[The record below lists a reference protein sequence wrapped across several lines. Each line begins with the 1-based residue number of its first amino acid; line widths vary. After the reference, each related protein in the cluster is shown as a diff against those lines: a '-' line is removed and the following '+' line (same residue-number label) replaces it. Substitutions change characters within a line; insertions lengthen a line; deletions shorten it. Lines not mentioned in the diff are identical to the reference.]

1 MSPAPDDARMP
12 PPFTLSVSPRLRS
25 TPFHDR
31 VLAAGVQAF
40 TVYNHMLLPVMYE
53 SLEADYR
60 HLTERVQLWDV
71 AGERQVEVRGRDAL
85 ALVELMTPRDIG
97 RCAVGQ
103 CKYAP
108 LADEN
113 GGIVNDPLILRL
125 AGDRFWISVAD
136 SDVLL
141 WAKGLAAGRG
151 LDATVTEPDVSPLG
165 LQGPLADDVAEA
177 VFGPWTRALR
187 FFRFREIELDGIP
200 VVVARSGWSKQGGF
214 EIYLR
219 DGSLGG
225 ALWDRIMDAGAPSG
239 IRPGAPNLIE
249 RIESRLISYGTD
261 VTLEHDPFEAGLE
274 AWCDLD
280 KPAEYLARDALAARR
295 GSPPAR
301 RLERVVIGGGRI
313 EPNAEFLPL
322 HAAGCAA
329 GYVTSAAYSPR
340 LECNV
345 ALAMVATEREPDAL
359 RVTLAGGE
367 ERSVAV
373 VGEDWNTPGD
383 LRTGV

>member
-1 MSPAPDDARMP
+1 MP

-71 AGERQVEVRGRDAL
+71 AGERQVEIRGRDAL
-85 ALVELMTPRDIG
+85 ALVEWMTPRDIG
-97 RCAVGQ
+97 RCAIGQ

-125 AGDRFWISVAD
+125 AEDHFWVSVAD

-151 LDATVTEPDVSPLG
+151 LDVTVTEPDVSPLA
-165 LQGPLADDVAEA
+165 LQGPLAGDVAEA
-177 VFGPWTRALR
+177 AFGAWTRALR
-187 FFRFREIELDGIP
+187 FFRFRETEIDGIP
-200 VVVARSGWSKQGGF
+200 VVAARSGWSKQGGF

-225 ALWDRIMDAGAPSG
+225 ALWDRIRDAGARYG
-239 IRPGAPNLIE
+239 IRPGSPNLIE

-261 VTLEHDPFEAGLE
+261 VTLEHDPFEAGLD
-274 AWCDLD
+274 AFCDLD

-295 GSPPAR
+295 GRPPAR
-301 RLERVVIGGGRI
+301 RLERVVIGGERI
-313 EPNAEFLPL
+313 EPNMAFLPL
-322 HAAGCAA
+322 HAAGRAA

-340 LECNV
+340 LERNV
-345 ALAMVATEREPDAL
+345 ALAMVATKREPDAL
-359 RVTLAGGE
+359 RVTLPDGSEREAAVADEHWRVSGGA
-367 ERSVAV
+367 RI
-373 VGEDWNTPGD
+373 
-383 LRTGV
+383 GV

>member
-1 MSPAPDDARMP
+1 MP
-12 PPFTLSVSPRLRS
+12 LPFTLAVSPRLRS

-40 TVYNHMLLPVMYE
+40 SVYNHMLLPVMYE

-60 HLTERVQLWDV
+60 HLLERVQLWDV
-71 AGERQVEVRGRDAL
+71 AGERQVEIRGRDAL

-97 RCAVGQ
+97 RCAIGQ

-108 LADEN
+108 VVDEH

-125 AGDRFWISVAD
+125 AEDHFWVSVAD

-141 WAKGLAAGRG
+141 WAKGIAAGRG
-151 LDATVTEPDVSPLG
+151 FDVHVGEPDVSPLA
-165 LQGPLADDVAEA
+165 LQGPFADDVAEA
-177 VFGPWTRALR
+177 VFGAWTRSLR
-187 FFRFREIELDGIP
+187 FFRFRETELDGIP

-225 ALWDRIMDAGAPSG
+225 ALWDRVRDAGEPYG
-239 IRPGAPNLIE
+239 IRAGSPNLIE

-274 AWCDLD
+274 AYCDLD
-280 KPAEYLARDALAARR
+280 KPAEYLARAALAARR
-295 GSPPAR
+295 GRRPAR
-301 RLERVVIGGGRI
+301 RLERVVIAGERI
-313 EPNAEFLPL
+313 EPNTSFLPL
-322 HAAGCAA
+322 HVAGCAA
-329 GYVTSAAYSPR
+329 GHVTSAAFSPR
-340 LECNV
+340 LESNV
-345 ALAMVATEREPDAL
+345 ALAMVATDRGPGAL
-359 RVTLAGGE
+359 RVTLADGS
-367 ERSVAV
+367 ERGVAV
-373 VGEDWNTPGD
+373 AGEDWSAAGD
-383 LRTGV
+383 LHINV

>member
-1 MSPAPDDARMP
+1 MP
-12 PPFTLSVSPRLRS
+12 PPFTLAVSPRLRS

-40 TVYNHMLLPVMYE
+40 TVYNHMLLPTVYE

-60 HLTERVQLWDV
+60 HLVERVQLWDV
-71 AGERQVEVRGRDAL
+71 AGERQVEIRGRDAL
-85 ALVELMTPRDIG
+85 ALVEWMTPRDIG
-97 RCAVGQ
+97 RCAIGQ
-103 CKYAP
+103 CKYVP
-108 LADEN
+108 LTDEN

-125 AGDRFWISVAD
+125 ADDHFWISVAD

-151 LDATVTEPDVSPLG
+151 LDATVTEPDVSPLA

-177 VFGPWTRALR
+177 AIGAWTRGLR
-187 FFRFREIELDGIP
+187 FFRFRETEIDGIP

-225 ALWDRIMDAGAPSG
+225 ALWDRIMDAGASFG

-261 VTLEHDPFEAGLE
+261 VTLEHDPFEAGLD
-274 AWCDLD
+274 AFCDLD
-280 KPAEYLARDALAARR
+280 KPAGYLARDALAARR

-301 RLERVVIGGGRI
+301 RLERVVIGGERI
-313 EPNAEFLPL
+313 EPNSTFLPL
-322 HAAGCAA
+322 HVAGRAAGH
-329 GYVTSAAYSPR
+329 VTSAAYSPR
-340 LECNV
+340 LERNV
-345 ALAMVATEREPDAL
+345 ALAMVATQRGEGVLRVALPDGSEREAA
-359 RVTLAGGE
+359 VTD
-367 ERSVAV
+367 
-373 VGEDWNTPGD
+373 EDW
-383 LRTGV
+383 GV

>member
-1 MSPAPDDARMP
+1 MP
-12 PPFTLSVSPRLRS
+12 PPFTLSISPRLRS

-31 VLAAGVQAF
+31 VLAAGAQRF
-40 TVYNHMLLPVMYE
+40 SVYNHMLLPTVYE
-53 SLEADYR
+53 SLEADYWN
-60 HLTERVQLWDV
+60 LVEGVQLWDV
-71 AGERQVEVRGRDAL
+71 AVERQVEVRGRDAL
-85 ALVELMTPRDIG
+85 ALAEWMTPRDVG

-103 CKYAP
+103 CRYAP

-125 AGDRFWISVAD
+125 AEDHFWISVAD

-151 LDATVTEPDVSPLG
+151 LDATVTEPDVSPLA

-177 VFGPWTRALR
+177 AIGAWTRGLR
-187 FFRFREIELDGIP
+187 FFRFRETEIDGIP

-225 ALWDRIMDAGAPSG
+225 ALWDRIMDAGGPFG
-239 IRPGAPNLIE
+239 IHPGAPNLIE

-261 VTLEHDPFEAGLE
+261 VTLEHDPFEAGLD
-274 AWCDLD
+274 AFCDLD

-295 GSPPAR
+295 GRPPAR
-301 RLERVVIGGGRI
+301 RLERVVVGGERI
-313 EPNAEFLPL
+313 EPNATFLPL
-322 HAAGCAA
+322 HVAGRAAGH
-329 GYVTSAAYSPR
+329 VTSAAYSPR
-340 LECNV
+340 LDRNV
-345 ALAMVATEREPDAL
+345 ALAMVETQRGEGVLRVVLPDGSEREA
-359 RVTLAGGE
+359 A
-367 ERSVAV
+367 VAD
-373 VGEDWNTPGD
+373 EDW
-383 LRTGV
+383 GV

>member
-1 MSPAPDDARMP
+1 MP
-12 PPFTLSVSPRLRS
+12 PPFMLSVSPRLRS

-31 VLAAGVQAF
+31 VLAAGVQAY
-40 TVYNHMLLPVMYE
+40 TVYNHMLLPTVYE

-71 AGERQVEVRGRDAL
+71 AGERQVEIRGQDAL
-85 ALVELMTPRDIG
+85 ALVEWMTPRDIG

-108 LADEN
+108 LVDEH

-125 AGDRFWISVAD
+125 ADDHFWVSVAD

-141 WAKGLAAGRG
+141 WARGLAAGRG
-151 LDATVTEPDVSPLG
+151 FDVTVSEPDVSPLA
-165 LQGPLADDVAEA
+165 LQGPLAGDVAEA
-177 VFGPWTRALR
+177 AFGAWTRALR
-187 FFRFREIELDGIP
+187 FFRFRETEIDGIP

-225 ALWDRIMDAGAPSG
+225 ALWDRIRDAGARYG
-239 IRPGAPNLIE
+239 IRPGSPNLIE

-261 VTLEHDPFEAGLE
+261 VTLEHDPFEAGLD
-274 AWCDLD
+274 AFCDLD

-301 RLERVVIGGGRI
+301 RLERVVIAGERI
-313 EPNAEFLPL
+313 EPNMAFLPL
-322 HAAGCAA
+322 HAAGRAA

-340 LECNV
+340 LERNV
-345 ALAMVATEREPDAL
+345 ALAMVATKREPDAL
-359 RVTLAGGE
+359 RVTLPDGSEHG
-367 ERSVAV
+367 VAV
-373 VGEDWNTPGD
+373 VGEDWGVRGPG
-383 LRTGV
+383 

>member
-1 MSPAPDDARMP
+1 MP
-12 PPFTLSVSPRLRS
+12 PPFMLSVSPRLRS

-31 VLAAGVQAF
+31 VLAAGVQAY
-40 TVYNHMLLPVMYE
+40 TVYNHMLLPTVYE

-71 AGERQVEVRGRDAL
+71 AGERQVEIRGRDAL
-85 ALVELMTPRDIG
+85 ALVEWMTPRDVG

-125 AGDRFWISVAD
+125 AEDHFWVSVAD

-151 LDATVTEPDVSPLG
+151 LDVTVSEPDVSPLA
-165 LQGPLADDVAEA
+165 LQGPLAGDVAEA
-177 VFGPWTRALR
+177 AFGAWTRALR
-187 FFRFREIELDGIP
+187 FFRFRETEIDGIP

-225 ALWDRIMDAGAPSG
+225 ALWDRIRDAGARYG
-239 IRPGAPNLIE
+239 IRPGSPNLIE

-261 VTLEHDPFEAGLE
+261 VTLEHDPFEAGLD
-274 AWCDLD
+274 AFCDLD

-295 GSPPAR
+295 GRPPAR
-301 RLERVVIGGGRI
+301 RLERVVIAGERI
-313 EPNAEFLPL
+313 EPNMAFLPL
-322 HAAGCAA
+322 HAAGRAA

-340 LECNV
+340 LERNV
-345 ALAMVATEREPDAL
+345 ALAMVATKRGEGVL
-359 RVTLAGGE
+359 RVTLPDGS
-367 ERSVAV
+367 EREVAV
-373 VGEDWNTPGD
+373 AGENWRVSDGA
-383 LRTGV
+383 RIGV

>member
-1 MSPAPDDARMP
+1 MP
-12 PPFTLSVSPRLRS
+12 PPFTLAVSPRLRS

-40 TVYNHMLLPVMYE
+40 SVYNHMLLPVMYE

-60 HLTERVQLWDV
+60 HLLERVQLWDV
-71 AGERQVEVRGRDAL
+71 SGERQVEIRGRDAL

-108 LADEN
+108 VVDEH

-125 AGDRFWISVAD
+125 AEDHFWISVAD

-141 WAKGLAAGRG
+141 WAKGIAVGRG
-151 LDATVTEPDVSPLG
+151 LDADVLEPDVSPLA
-165 LQGPLADDVAEA
+165 LQGPFADDVAEA
-177 VFGPWTRALR
+177 VFGAWTRSLR
-187 FFRFREIELDGIP
+187 FFRFRETELDGIP

-225 ALWDRIMDAGAPSG
+225 ALWDRIRDAGEPYG
-239 IRPGAPNLIE
+239 IRAGSPNLIE

-274 AWCDLD
+274 AYCDLD
-280 KPAEYLARDALAARR
+280 KPAEYLARAALAPRR
-295 GSPPAR
+295 GRRPVR
-301 RLERVVIGGGRI
+301 RLERVVIAGERI
-313 EPNAEFLPL
+313 EPNTSFLPL
-322 HAAGCAA
+322 HVDGCAA
-329 GYVTSAAYSPR
+329 GHVTSAAFSPR
-340 LECNV
+340 LESNV
-345 ALAMVATEREPDAL
+345 ALAMVATDRGPGAL
-359 RVTLAGGE
+359 RVTLADGS
-367 ERSVAV
+367 ERGVAV
-373 VGEDWNTPGD
+373 VGEDWSAAGD
-383 LRTGV
+383 LHINV

>member
-1 MSPAPDDARMP
+1 MP
-12 PPFTLSVSPRLRS
+12 PPFMLSVSPRLRS

-31 VLAAGVQAF
+31 VLAAGVQAY
-40 TVYNHMLLPVMYE
+40 TVYNHMLLPTVYE

-71 AGERQVEVRGRDAL
+71 AGERQVEIRGRDAL
-85 ALVELMTPRDIG
+85 ALVEWMTPRDVG
-97 RCAVGQ
+97 RCAIGQ

-108 LADEN
+108 LVDEN

-125 AGDRFWISVAD
+125 ADDHFWVSVAD

-151 LDATVTEPDVSPLG
+151 LDVTVTEPDVSPLA

-177 VFGPWTRALR
+177 AFGAWTRALR
-187 FFRFREIELDGIP
+187 FFRFRETEIDGIP

-225 ALWDRIMDAGAPSG
+225 ALWDRIRDAGARYG
-239 IRPGAPNLIE
+239 IRPGSPNLIE

-261 VTLEHDPFEAGLE
+261 VTLEHDPFEAGLD
-274 AWCDLD
+274 AFCDLD

-301 RLERVVIGGGRI
+301 RLERVVIAGERI
-313 EPNAEFLPL
+313 EPNMAFLPL
-322 HAAGCAA
+322 HAAGRAA

-340 LECNV
+340 LERNV
-345 ALAMVATEREPDAL
+345 ALAMVATKREPDAL
-359 RVTLAGGE
+359 RVTFADGS
-367 ERSVAV
+367 ERGVAV
-373 VGEDWNTPGD
+373 VGEDWGVRGPG
-383 LRTGV
+383 